1 MGDYVLLLATL
12 VALLAG
18 LVVGKAWERYKL
30 REGSLVDRRR
40 LRESPHYL
48 QGLNFLIS
56 NQTDLAIE
64 ELSKAAAEHAEASEV
79 HIVLGNLYREKG
91 QVGRAIQVHQ
101 QLLQRPRLTRLEHSA
116 VLLCLGLDYKQGG
129 FVDRAFEAFSEV
141 LRIDPHNTQA
151 LANLE
156 KLHADQH
163 QWQLAYDARKRR
175 LDAAPETAQAGHR
188 RVLAFLEN
196 ELGREALGRMDY
208 DEATRRFEAAIEL
221 DPTVVPAWLNLGDVR
236 FLRGNAA
243 AATAAWERLLEIAA
257 ERAYLAFDRLA
268 SVYARSGTPG
278 RFADLCRRLIHER
291 PQEWRARVALAR
303 HLTAHGQPAEAMAL
317 LHEAIAINPHSLMLH
332 EAAWDTLTAMQLPP
346 AAVAQYIATARE
358 SVFYQDPH
366 VCTRC
371 RYRSTEL
378 LWQCPH
384 CHEWNAFVEE
394 RLTPARD
401 EQTQAEP
408 AAAATPLPS

>member
-1 MGDYVLLLATL
+1 MADYMLLLATL

-18 LVVGKAWERYKL
+18 LAIGKAWERYKL
-30 REGSLVDRRR
+30 GDGGLVDRRR
-40 LRESPHYL
+40 QRESPHYL

-64 ELSKAAAEHAEASEV
+64 ELSKAAGSHPDASEV
-79 HIVLGNLYREKG
+79 HIVLGNLFREKG

-129 FVDRAFEAFSEV
+129 FVDRALEAFSEV
-141 LRIDPHNTQA
+141 LRLDAQNTQA

-156 KLHADQH
+156 KLYADQH
-163 QWQLAYDARKRR
+163 QWQLAYDIRRRR
-175 LDAAPETAQAGHR
+175 LDAAPPAAQPAHR

-196 ELGREALGRMDY
+196 EIGREALARMDY

-221 DPTVVPAWLNLGDVR
+221 DAGVVPAWLNLGDVR

-243 AATAAWERLLEIAA
+243 AAIAAWEQLVEIAPD
-257 ERAYLAFDRLA
+257 RAYLAFDRLA
-268 SVYARSGTPG
+268 SVFAKTGPPG
-278 RFADLCRRLIHER
+278 RFAELCRRVIHDR
-291 PQEWRARVALAR
+291 PQEWRARIALAR
-303 HLTAHGQPAEAMAL
+303 HLTAHGQPGEAMAL
-317 LHEAIAINPHSLMLH
+317 LHEAIGINPHSLLLH
-332 EAAWDTLTAMQLPP
+332 EAAWDTLTAMQLPAP
-346 AAVAQYIATARE
+346 AVAQYIATARE
-358 SVFYQDPH
+358 AVFYQDPH

-384 CHEWNAFVEE
+384 CHEWNSFVEE

-408 AAAATPLPS
+408 AAVAPAEG

>member
-1 MGDYVLLLATL
+1 MAEYLPLLGSLI
-12 VALLAG
+12 ALLVG

-64 ELSKAAAEHAEASEV
+64 ELSKAAGEHAEASEV

-141 LRIDPHNTQA
+141 LRIDPQNTQA

-163 QWQLAYDARKRR
+163 QWQAAYDARRR
-175 LDAAPETAQAGHR
+175 RMESASEANQPTHR

-196 ELGREALGRMDY
+196 ELGREALSRMDY

-221 DPTVVPAWLNLGDVR
+221 DASVVPAWLNLGDVR

-243 AATAAWERLLEIAA
+243 AATAAWERLVELAP

-268 SVYARSGTPG
+268 SAYAKAGPSD
-278 RFADLCRRLIHER
+278 RFADLCRHLIRDR
-291 PQEWRARVALAR
+291 PHEWRARVALAR
-303 HLTAHGQPAEAMAL
+303 HLTSHGQPRDAMPL
-317 LHEAIAINPHSLMLH
+317 LLEAIAINPHSLLLH
-332 EAAWDTLTAMQLPP
+332 EAAWDALTAMQLPA
-346 AAVAQYIATARE
+346 AAVSTYIATARE

-401 EQTQAEP
+401 DQTLAEP
-408 AAAATPLPS
+408 AGSATPLPG

>member
-1 MGDYVLLLATL
+1 MGDYTLLLATL

-18 LVVGKAWERYKL
+18 LTIGKAWERYKL
-30 REGSLVDRRR
+30 RDGNLVDRRR
-40 LRESPHYL
+40 MRESPHYL

-56 NQTDLAIE
+56 SQTDLAIE
-64 ELSKAAAEHAEASEV
+64 ELSKAAAAHAEASEV

-101 QLLQRPRLTRLEHSA
+101 QLLQHPRLTRLEHSA

-129 FVDRAFEAFSEV
+129 FVDRAVEAFSEV
-141 LRIDPHNTQA
+141 LRLDPHNAQA
-151 LANLE
+151 LAYLE
-156 KLHADQH
+156 KLYADQH
-163 QWQLAYDARKRR
+163 QWQASYDIRLQRLA
-175 LDAAPETAQAGHR
+175 AAPEAAQPGHR

-196 ELGREALGRMDY
+196 ELGREALARMDY
-208 DEATRRFEAAIEL
+208 DEATRRFEAAIEM
-221 DPTVVPAWLNLGDVR
+221 DPAVVPAWLNLGDVR

-243 AATAAWERLLEIAA
+243 AAAAAWERLIEIAPD
-257 ERAYLAFDRLA
+257 RAYLAFDRLS
-268 SVYARSGTPG
+268 SVYAKTGPPE
-278 RFADLCRRLIHER
+278 RFAELCRQVIRDR

-303 HLTAHGQPAEAMAL
+303 HLTSSGQPQEAMAL
-317 LHEAIAINPHSLMLH
+317 LHEALAINPHSLLLH
-332 EAAWDTLTAMQLPP
+332 EAAWDTLTTMQLP
-346 AAVAQYIATARE
+346 ADAVAQYIATSRE

-384 CHEWNAFVEE
+384 CHEWNSFVEE

-401 EQTQAEP
+401 EETQAEP
-408 AAAATPLPS
+408 ATVAVRE

>member
-1 MGDYVLLLATL
+1 MADYLPLLGTL
-12 VALLAG
+12 VALLVG

-30 REGSLVDRRR
+30 RDGSLVDRRR

-64 ELSKAAAEHAEASEV
+64 ELGKAAGEHAEASEV

-141 LRIDPHNTQA
+141 LRIDPQNAQA

-156 KLHADQH
+156 KLHEDQH
-163 QWQLAYDARKRR
+163 QWQAAHDVRTRR
-175 LDAAPETAQAGHR
+175 LEAAAEPGRPAHR

-196 ELGREALGRMDY
+196 ELGREALARMDY
-208 DEATRRFEAAIEL
+208 DEAARRFEAAIAL
-221 DPTVVPAWLNLGDVR
+221 DAAVVPAWLNLGDVR

-243 AATAAWERLLEIAA
+243 AATAAWERVVEIAPD
-257 ERAYLAFDRLA
+257 RAYLAFDRLA
-268 SVYARSGTPG
+268 SAYAKAGQPT
-278 RFADLCRRLIHER
+278 RFADLCRRLIHDR
-291 PQEWRARVALAR
+291 PQEWRARIALAR
-303 HLTAHGQPAEAMAL
+303 HLTAHGQPADAMTL
-317 LHEAIAINPHSLMLH
+317 LHEAIAINPHSLLLH
-332 EAAWDTLTAMQLPP
+332 EAAWDTLTAMQLPAP
-346 AAVAQYIATARE
+346 AVATYIATARE

-401 EQTQAEP
+401 DQTLAEP
-408 AAAATPLPS
+408 AAIATPLPG